1 MARNTIAIAA
11 LLLTVLLPGMAGAGQ
26 TTTAKITEGQW
37 GVADKC
43 NRTAIA
49 KYPDHTAEALAKR
62 DRDVRRCLLANRL
75 PSRAPLAPPQTSR
88 N

>member
-1 MARNTIAIAA
+1 MIRITISTAVAMILLMPVTAA
-11 LLLTVLLPGMAGAGQ
+11 GE
-26 TTTAKITEGQW
+26 TTTARVVQGQW

-49 KYPDHTAEALAKR
+49 KYPDHTPEALAKR
-62 DRDVRRCLLANRL
+62 EQDVHRCLLANRL
-75 PSRAPLAPPQTSR
+75 PSRTPLSPPQTSR